1 MPNPSNSA
9 HPSSEQTFEAV
20 ASRRLARRTILQGG
34 LALGLVSA
42 LPAAAGRVG
51 AASAASATPGTDEIG
66 AASGGP
72 AGPLS
77 FVPIAPMSNDTVVVP
92 PGYRAEVVIAWGD
105 PLFHGDGP
113 FRLDRLS
120 PAAQARRVGFNADFV
135 QFLPLPRF
143 DQRIIGERAL
153 LWNNHEYTDAALMF
167 PDLDPATYP
176 TREQT
181 DVELAAHGATV
192 VEVRRTGGTWKP
204 VVGSRYNRRITA
216 TTPIRISGPA
226 AADARVGP
234 TVQGMLNNCGGG
246 LTPWG
251 TILTAEENFN
261 QYFANNGAVTD
272 PATKAAHARYGLPS
286 GASERGWERHHPRF
300 DLAQNPNEA
309 FRFGWIVEVDPY
321 DPGST
326 PVKRTALGRFKHEAA
341 TCRPTADRRVAV
353 YSGDDER
360 FECLY
365 KFVSTGRISS
375 SPGRNRGLLD
385 DGTLYAA
392 RFDADGTGTWLPLV
406 FGPDLAAAGFT
417 SQADVLIRT
426 REAAAAL
433 GATKMDRPEDVE
445 ASPVTGKVYMACTNN
460 TQRGTSGRPGTDAAN
475 PRVGNRWGH
484 VIEITEAGDDAGATA
499 FTWEILLLCG
509 DPADPATYFAGY
521 DKSQVSP
528 VACPDNLSF
537 DSAGNLW
544 IATDGAPSAWGGI
557 FSPAPN
563 DAIHALPVEGAERGR
578 TRQFLSGPI
587 GCEVAALLVADE
599 DRLVL
604 ASIQHPGEGSTLA
617 SPTST
622 WPGRVPRSAVVAV
635 TPTGWTRPARPGR
648 AGG

>member
-1 MPNPSNSA
+1 MTEPSTPAPSA
-9 HPSSEQTFEAV
+9 APTTGETFEAV
-20 ASRRLARRTILQGG
+20 ASRRLARRTVLQGG

-42 LPAAAGRVG
+42 LPAAAGRVAAAPAAPAVPAAGPG
-51 AASAASATPGTDEIG
+51 AAPAA
-66 AASGGP
+66 GGP
-72 AGPLS
+72 LA
-77 FVPIAPMSNDTVVVP
+77 FVPIPPLATDKVVVP

-113 FRLDRLS
+113 FRLDRLT
-120 PAAQARRVGFNADFV
+120 PEAQARRVGFNADFV
-135 QFLPLPRF
+135 QLLPLSRF
-143 DQRIIGERAL
+143 DQPLGDRAL
-153 LWNNHEYTDAALMF
+153 LWNNHEYTDAVLMF
-167 PDLDPATYP
+167 ADFDPATYP
-176 TREQT
+176 TRAQA
-181 DVELAAHGATV
+181 DVELAGHGGTV

-204 VVGSRYNRRITA
+204 VVGSRFNRRITA
-216 TTPIRISGPA
+216 TTPMRIAGPA
-226 AADARVGP
+226 STDPRVG
-234 TVQGMLNNCGGG
+234 TSVQGMLNNCGGG

-272 PATKAAHARYGLPS
+272 PATKAAHARYGLPN

-300 DLAQNPNEA
+300 DLGQNPNEA
-309 FRFGWIVEVDPY
+309 FRFGWIVEIDPY

-326 PVKRTALGRFKHEAA
+326 PVKRTSIGRFKHEAA
-341 TCRPTADRRVAV
+341 TCRPTTDGRVAV

-365 KFVSTGRISS
+365 KFVSTGRISA
-375 SPGRNRGLLD
+375 NRGQNRNLLD
-385 DGTLYAA
+385 DGVLHAA

-406 FGPDLAAAGFT
+406 FGPTLAAAGFT

-460 TQRGTSGRPGTDAAN
+460 TQRGTSGRPATDAAN
-475 PRVGNRWGH
+475 PRAANRAGH
-484 VIEITEAGDDAGATA
+484 VIEITEAGGDAGATS
-499 FTWEILLLCG
+499 FSWEILLLCG
-509 DPADPATYFAGY
+509 DPADPSTYFAGY
-521 DKSQVSP
+521 DKSQVSA

-537 DSAGNLW
+537 DSEGNLW
-544 IATDGAPSAWGGI
+544 IATDGAPSAWNGV

-563 DAIHALPVEGAERGR
+563 DAIHAVPVEGPERGR

-587 GCEVAALLVADE
+587 GCEVAALLVADQ

-604 ASIQHPGEGSTLA
+604 AAIQHPGEGSTLA
-617 SPTST
+617 SPSST
-622 WPGRVPRSAVVAV
+622 WPAGLPRSAVVAV
-635 TPTGWTRPARPGR
+635 TPVGPVRPGR
-648 AGG
+648 GGR